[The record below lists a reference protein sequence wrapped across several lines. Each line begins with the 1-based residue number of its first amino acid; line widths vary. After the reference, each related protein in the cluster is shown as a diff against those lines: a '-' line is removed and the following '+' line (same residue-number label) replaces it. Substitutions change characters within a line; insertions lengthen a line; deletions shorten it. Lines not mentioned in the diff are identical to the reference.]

1 MFHTLTM
8 FFHRSCYKA
17 SHKEK
22 IKIMC
27 LVNYFTHCFCNL
39 WTEPMAEGSC
49 HQLMA
54 IFEYIYMQ
62 NFQNQWSDTAIDINV
77 RPAARGRLKRPRS
90 DKLST
95 SAARVKFSYF

>member
-39 WTEPMAEGSC
+39 WTEPMAEGYC

-54 IFEYIYMQ
+54 IFEYIYICKISKTSGKTQ
-62 NFQNQWSDTAIDINV
+62 PLTLTSD
-77 RPAARGRLKRPRS
+77 RPPEAG
-90 DKLST
+90 
-95 SAARVKFSYF
+95 